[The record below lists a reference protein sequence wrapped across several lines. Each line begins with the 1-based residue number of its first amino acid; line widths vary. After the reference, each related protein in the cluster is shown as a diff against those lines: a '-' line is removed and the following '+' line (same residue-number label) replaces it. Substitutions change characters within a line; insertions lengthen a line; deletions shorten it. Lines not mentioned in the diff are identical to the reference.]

1 MPQFN
6 TSLDRFYK
14 TSAHWDPWKQYR
26 ELINDE
32 NLNNVKSQ
40 VITRQFNGVKQLQEE
55 RKRLL
60 LENISNLKKLILKL
74 IQISLLWLIIF

>member
-14 TSAHWDPWKQYR
+14 TTAHWDPWKQYR

-32 NLNNVKSQ
+32 NINSVKFHLSNAAFIFSILNINAAFIAK
-40 VITRQFNGVKQLQEE
+40 
-55 RKRLL
+55 LL
-60 LENISNLKKLILKL
+60 FL
-74 IQISLLWLIIF
+74 IQNKNN